1 MFAIHRQRE
10 THLFDLPTEEIM
22 KILHQFLL
30 HVIVA
35 FLSVDTHTHTHN
47 HHLLHYTPTLRTSLS
62 FAKVPELGETLLR
75 CKRRKV

>member
-10 THLFDLPTEEIM
+10 THLLDLPTEEIM

-35 FLSVDTHTHTHN
+35 FLSVDTHTKPSSVNEQAAAFSGAYSVVHN
-47 HHLLHYTPTLRTSLS
+47 GYVVPQS
-62 FAKVPELGETLLR
+62 FVFW
-75 CKRRKV
+75 

>member
-10 THLFDLPTEEIM
+10 THLLDLPTEEIM

-47 HHLLHYTPTLRTSLS
+47 HHLSMSRQQ
-62 FAKVPELGETLLR
+62 LL
-75 CKRRKV
+75 VGLILWYIMDM